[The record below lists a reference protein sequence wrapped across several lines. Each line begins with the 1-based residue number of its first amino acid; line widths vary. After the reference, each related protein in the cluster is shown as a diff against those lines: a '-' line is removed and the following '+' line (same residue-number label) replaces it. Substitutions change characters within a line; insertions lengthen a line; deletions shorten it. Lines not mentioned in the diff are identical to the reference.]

1 MCTDTEKISAGP
13 PAELKDTLELLRIL
27 AAQVDG
33 AVGAKAVEAAASHG
47 ISIGFVDVTDKARLR
62 SGNFVS
68 TAWKEEMNLPQTDST
83 VAISSLRA
91 GGESRVTA
99 GNTYAEKDS
108 FWDWGRAGASYPGS
122 SLQALLCRYLPT

>member
-13 PAELKDTLELLRIL
+13 PVEQKDTLELLRIL

-33 AVGAKAVEAAASHG
+33 AVDAKAIEAAASHG
-47 ISIGFVDVTDKARLR
+47 ISGSVDVTDKARLR

-108 FWDWGRAGASYPGS
+108 FWD
-122 SLQALLCRYLPT
+122 